1 MISAGWSAQRPYAA
15 LVAVLVALDQI
26 TKRLV
31 DTSME
36 LHESRPILE
45 GCLSLTYVRNR
56 GAAFGLLSG
65 ADLPHQA
72 LLLTLLSVA
81 ALLAIGLYTLRL
93 SAEERLAR
101 SALTLILAGA
111 LGNLICRVRFGYVI
125 DFVDV
130 YWGLHHWP
138 AFNLAD
144 SAISI
149 GVCLLV
155 LDMLRAP
162 QPAVAAAPSAE
173 ALPSSRSKD

>member
-1 MISAGWSAQRPYAA
+1 MTSVNWSAQRPY
-15 LVAVLVALDQI
+15 LGLITVLVALDQA
-26 TKRLV
+26 TKRVV
-31 DTSME
+31 DTSLQ
-36 LHESRPILE
+36 LHESRQVFE
-45 GCLSLTYVRNR
+45 GWLSLTYVRNR

-93 SAEERLAR
+93 SATERLAR
-101 SALTLILAGA
+101 GALTLILAGA

-138 AFNLAD
+138 AFNVAD